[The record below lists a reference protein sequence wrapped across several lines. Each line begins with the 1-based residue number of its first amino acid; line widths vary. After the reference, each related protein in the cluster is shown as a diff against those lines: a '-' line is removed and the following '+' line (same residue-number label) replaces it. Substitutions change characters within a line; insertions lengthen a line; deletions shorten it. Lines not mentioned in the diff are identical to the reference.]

1 MKYCWLDLETTGLKH
16 DQNNEI
22 IEIAAIITDG
32 FFNKVDSF
40 HAVVKPTSNCTWHH
54 DVVVMH
60 NASGLLPE
68 VLLATKTLDET
79 LPSFI
84 DFLKKHDA
92 HKRALTVAGNSV
104 HFDTNFLKLADPYFD
119 ELFYH
124 RHMDV
129 SALRVIVMENYGKE
143 ARFPQ
148 KPNHR
153 AMDDLETS
161 MAELDFYLKNYL
173 KAVLPISQ

>member
-32 FFNKVDSF
+32 FFNKLDSF
-40 HAVVKPTSNCTWHH
+40 HAIIKPTNNCMWHH
-54 DVVVMH
+54 EAVVMH
-60 NASGLLPE
+60 NISGLLPE
-68 VLLATKTLDET
+68 VLQATKTLEET
-79 LPSFI
+79 LPFFI

-92 HKRALTVAGNSV
+92 HKKSLTVAGNSV
-104 HFDTNFLKLADPYFD
+104 HFDINFLKLVNPYFD

-124 RHMDV
+124 QHLDV
-129 SALRVIVMENYGKE
+129 SAVRVVVVETHGAQ
-143 ARFPQ
+143 ARFTQ
-148 KPNHR
+148 KSNHR

-161 MAELDFYLKNYL
+161 MAELDFYLKNFF
-173 KAVLPISQ
+173 KVVLQA